1 MRLVLVLGVLTIAVL
16 FILLCYVCFRV
27 ACVRSQNIDR
37 TRDEIPSGSPL
48 FPYRDR
54 FKTAGAWLDSL
65 KTQPLSIESF
75 DGLKLHG
82 EFIDQNSDRTII
94 LMHGYRSAWRGDF
107 GIALPYYLELGFNVL
122 VCDQRCH
129 GKSEGRYITYGVFEK
144 FDCHDWINE
153 VIRLKGPDSKI
164 FLSGMSMGAATVLMA
179 TELGL
184 PSQVKGII
192 SDCGFTS
199 GYDIVKLTTKGI
211 NRHIP
216 LFIVDCINFFC
227 RIFAGFD
234 LKEGNT
240 LNAMQVCDKPVL
252 FIHGTHDTFVPCEM
266 TMRNYATCVSKKELL
281 TVRGAEHGMSYLLEE
296 ERCKATLKAFVEK
309 YC

>member
-1 MRLVLVLGVLTIAVL
+1 MLGVLTVGVL
-16 FILLCYVCFRV
+16 FILLCYVCFRI

-37 TRDEIPSGSPL
+37 TCDEIPSGSPL

-54 FKTAGAWLDSL
+54 FKAAGAWLDSL
-65 KTQPLSIESF
+65 NTQPLNIESF
-75 DGLKLHG
+75 DGLRLHG

-107 GIALPYYLELGFNVL
+107 GIALPYYMELGFNVL

-144 FDCHDWINE
+144 YDCRDWINE
-153 VIRLKGPDSKI
+153 VIRLKGTASKI
-164 FLSGMSMGAATVLMA
+164 FLSGMSMGASTVLMA

-184 PSQVKGII
+184 PKQVKGVIA
-192 SDCGFTS
+192 DCGFTS
-199 GYDIVKLTTKGI
+199 GYDIVKLATKLI

-216 LFIVDCINFFC
+216 KFIVDCINFFC

-240 LNAMQVCDKPVL
+240 LNAMQVCDKPIL

-266 TMRNYATCVSKKELL
+266 TMRNYAACVSKKELL

-296 ERCKATLKAFVEK
+296 ERCKATLKSFIEK
-309 YC
+309 CC